1 MPATVPTL
9 ETLYRAAVAHGFPP
23 ADVRDALAELADTLF
38 SRPRLEDLDGP
49 QRADLLDTIQAH
61 ADPPEP
67 AADDPPRPVTAGQRE
82 RLYMIAGELGWT
94 AGQLDRWI
102 RHARPAGQN
111 VARLADVT
119 IARQADPIITHL
131 EAVVRDKR
139 RRRQAIRLHAA
150 HRQAQDQ
157 ADPNTAGQA
166 HPHPSARPTTV
177 EQPAPPPPRSPFD
190 APSNTPQKRA
200 APL

>member
-1 MPATVPTL
+1 MPTTAPTL

-61 ADPPEP
+61 AGPPEP

-82 RLYMIAGELGWT
+82 RLSMLAGELGWT

-102 RHARPAGQN
+102 RHARPAGPN
-111 VARLADVT
+111 VASLADVT
-119 IARQADPIITHL
+119 IARQADPIIARL
-131 EAVVRDKR
+131 EAVARDKR
-139 RRRQAIRLHAA
+139 RRRQAIRRHASA
-150 HRQAQDQ
+150 
-157 ADPNTAGQA
+157 AG
-166 HPHPSARPTTV
+166 
-177 EQPAPPPPRSPFD
+177 
-190 APSNTPQKRA
+190 
-200 APL
+200 